1 MKPHDPVNQAQ
12 GSPPPSLVEESR
24 GKSTRFA
31 HEGAAPGG
39 SADSAL
45 DSGMEHF
52 GYKESLAR
60 SIGSF
65 GSFAAGVSYISI
77 LTGTFQLF
85 YFGFGT
91 AGPAYLW
98 SWPMVLVGQLAVA
111 LCFMELAAKYPIA
124 GSVYNW
130 SKILGSRLVGWSSG
144 WLMLTASIVTLSAVV
159 LALQLNLPRL
169 WRGFQIVG
177 DGSGTYDFATNAV
190 ILGTVLIVFTTVVN
204 ALGVRLMAMINS
216 AGVFIELI
224 AACLIALFLAL
235 NIKRGP
241 EVFFSTFGYGAGRSW
256 GYLSDFLV
264 ASLASGYVMYGFDTA
279 SSLGEE
285 TVEPRRTAPRA
296 ILRAILASFVIGG
309 AILVFAI
316 LAAPNLH
323 DPQIGASGGG
333 LQYIVEQVMWG
344 PLGRIFLVCIVV
356 AVTVCSLAVHTAAI
370 RLSFAMAR
378 DNALPFGERLA
389 RVNAETRTPIVPA
402 VVIGVIAELIL
413 VLNIGQPKIFTVLT
427 SIAVIMIYLA
437 YLLVTVPM
445 LRKRLAGQWPPVD
458 LAAGGYFT
466 MGRWG
471 MPINIAAVLWGAGM
485 ALNLAWP
492 REAVYGTPWYNTW
505 GAFVYIAAI
514 LGAGLCWYGL
524 RGRSHIGTLA
534 EHTLAATGDSAPG
547 QAGAMLEG
555 GVADP

>member
-1 MKPHDPVNQAQ
+1 MVN
-12 GSPPPSLVEESR
+12 
-24 GKSTRFA
+24 K
-31 HEGAAPGG
+31 
-39 SADSAL
+39 ADTART
-45 DSGMEHF
+45 DNGMEHF
-52 GYKESLAR
+52 GYRESLDR
-60 SIGSF
+60 GIGKF

-111 LCFMELAAKYPIA
+111 LCFMELAAKYPVA

-130 SKILGSRLVGWSSG
+130 SKQLGSRIVSWSAG
-144 WLMLTASIVTLSAVV
+144 WLMLTASIVSLSAVA

-169 WRGFQIVG
+169 WNGFQIVG
-177 DGSGTYDFATNAV
+177 DGTGTYDSATNAV
-190 ILGTVLIVFTTVVN
+190 ILGTTLILFTTVVN
-204 ALGVRLMAMINS
+204 VLGVRLMAMINS

-224 AACLIALFLAL
+224 AACFIAIILAFHT
-235 NIKRGP
+235 KRGP
-241 EVFFSTFGYGAGRSW
+241 EVFFSANGYGNGAG
-256 GYLSDFLV
+256 GGFLGAFLI

-296 ILRAILASFVIGG
+296 ILRAVLASFVIGG
-309 AILVFAI
+309 AILTFAI
-316 LAAPNLH
+316 LSAPNLR
-323 DPQIGASGGG
+323 DPQIASSSGG

-344 PLGRIFLVCIVV
+344 PLSKIFLVCIVI

-370 RLSFAMAR
+370 RLTFAMAR
-378 DNALPFGERLA
+378 DNALPFGEKLS
-389 RVNAETRTPIVPA
+389 RVHPTTQTPIAPA
-402 VVIGVIAELIL
+402 IVIGVIAALIL
-413 VLNIGQPKIFTVLT
+413 VINIGQPKIFTVLT

-437 YLLVTVPM
+437 YLMVTGPM
-445 LRKRLAGQWPPVD
+445 LVKRLRGHWPPPD

-471 MPINIAAVLWGAGM
+471 LFANIIAVLWGAGM

-492 REAVYGTPWYNTW
+492 REAIYGTPWYNTW
-505 GAFVYIAAI
+505 GAFAYTGVI
-514 LGAGLCWYGL
+514 LGAGLLWYGFK
-524 RGRSHIGTLA
+524 GRHHIGTLSS
-534 EHTLAATGDSAPG
+534 HSSAG
-547 QAGAMLEG
+547 MNHVLSKKIAN
-555 GVADP
+555 

>member
-1 MKPHDPVNQAQ
+1 VVENKPS
-12 GSPPPSLVEESR
+12 GPS
-24 GKSTRFA
+24 
-31 HEGAAPGG
+31 
-39 SADSAL
+39 

-169 WRGFQIVG
+169 WSGFQIVG
-177 DGSGTYDFATNAV
+177 NGTGPYDSATNAV

-204 ALGVRLMAMINS
+204 ALGVRLMATINS

-224 AACLIALFLAL
+224 AACLIALFLAF
-235 NIKRGP
+235 NIRRGP
-241 EVFFSTFGYGAGRSW
+241 EVFFATAGYAGGTGW
-256 GYLSDFLV
+256 NWLSAFLV

-285 TVEPRRTAPRA
+285 THEPRRTAPRA

-316 LAAPNLH
+316 MAAPDLH
-323 DPQIGASGGG
+323 DPRIGSGDGG

-370 RLSFAMAR
+370 RLTFAMAR
-378 DNALPFGERLA
+378 DNALPFGEKLA
-389 RVNAETRTPIVPA
+389 QVNAETRTPIVPA

-437 YLLVTVPM
+437 YLMVTMPM
-445 LRKRLAGQWPPVD
+445 LRKRLAGQWPPAD
-458 LAAGGYFT
+458 LASGGYFT

-471 MPINIAAVLWGAGM
+471 MAVNVVAVLWGSGM
-485 ALNLAWP
+485 AINLAWP

-505 GAFVYIAAI
+505 GAFVYIAVI
-514 LGAGLCWYGL
+514 LGVGLLWYAL
-524 RGRSHIGTLA
+524 RGSRHIGILA
-534 EHTLAATGDSAPG
+534 SHTLKS
-547 QAGAMLEG
+547 
-555 GVADP
+555 

>member
-1 MKPHDPVNQAQ
+1 MTQHKT
-12 GSPPPSLVEESR
+12 S
-24 GKSTRFA
+24 
-31 HEGAAPGG
+31 GG
-39 SADSAL
+39 V

-85 YFGFGT
+85 FFGFST

-111 LCFMELAAKYPIA
+111 LCFMELAAKYPIC

-130 SKILGSRLVGWSSG
+130 SKTLGSPLVGWSSG

-169 WRGFQIVG
+169 WSGFQIIG
-177 DGSGTYDFATNAV
+177 NGSGAYDFAANAV

-204 ALGVRLMAMINS
+204 ALGVRLMTMINS

-224 AACLIALFLAL
+224 AACLIALFLAV

-241 EVFFSTFGYGAGRSW
+241 EVFFSARGYGAGTSW
-256 GYLSDFLV
+256 GYLSSFLV

-285 TVEPRRTAPRA
+285 TMEPRRTAPRA

-309 AILVFAI
+309 AILAFAI
-316 LAAPNLH
+316 MAAPNLH
-323 DPQIGASGGG
+323 DPAIGSSSGG

-370 RLSFAMAR
+370 RLTFAMAR
-378 DNALPFGERLA
+378 DNALPFGEKLA
-389 RVNAETRTPIVPA
+389 RVNAHTQTPIVPA
-402 VVIGVIAELIL
+402 IAIGVIAELIL

-445 LRKRLAGQWPPVD
+445 LKKRLAGQWPPAD
-458 LAAGGYFT
+458 LAAGGYFN

-471 MPINIAAVLWGAGM
+471 MLVNIVAVVWGAAM

-505 GAFVYIAAI
+505 GAFVYIAVI
-514 LGAGLCWYGL
+514 FGAGLWWYAIKGH
-524 RGRSHIGTLA
+524 RHIGTLA
-534 EHTLAATGDSAPG
+534 SHTLAAS
-547 QAGAMLEG
+547 EK
-555 GVADP
+555 

>member
-1 MKPHDPVNQAQ
+1 M
-12 GSPPPSLVEESR
+12 VENEP
-24 GKSTRFA
+24 
-31 HEGAAPGG
+31 GATA
-39 SADSAL
+39 

-52 GYKESLAR
+52 GYKQSLAR

-98 SWPMVLVGQLAVA
+98 SWPMVLLGQLAVA

-169 WRGFQIVG
+169 WSGFQIIG
-177 DGSGTYDFATNAV
+177 DGNGTYDFATNAV
-190 ILGTVLIVFTTVVN
+190 ILGTVLILFTTVVN

-224 AACLIALFLAL
+224 AACLIALFLAV

-241 EVFFSTFGYGAGRSW
+241 EVFFSAHGYGAGRSL

-285 TVEPRRTAPRA
+285 TLEPRRTAPRA

-309 AILVFAI
+309 AILVFAVM
-316 LAAPNLH
+316 AAPDLA
-323 DPQIGASGGG
+323 DPRIGSSSGG

-370 RLSFAMAR
+370 RLTFAMAR
-378 DNALPFGERLA
+378 DNALPFGEKLA
-389 RVNAETRTPIVPA
+389 RVNSQTQAPIVPA

-427 SIAVIMIYLA
+427 SIAVIMIYMA
-437 YLLVTVPM
+437 YLLVTVP
-445 LRKRLAGQWPPVD
+445 LLKKRLAGQWPPAD

-471 MPINIAAVLWGAGM
+471 MFVNVVAVLWGGGM

-505 GAFVYIAAI
+505 GAFVYIAII
-514 LGAGLCWYGL
+514 LGAGLWWYAVKG
-524 RGRSHIGTLA
+524 RGHIGTLA
-534 EHTLAATGDSAPG
+534 SHALSPDADSLPARSGP
-547 QAGAMLEG
+547 MSET
-555 GVADP
+555 VRPMSDTIR

>member
-1 MKPHDPVNQAQ
+1 MTNNVTTGRTD
-12 GSPPPSLVEESR
+12 G
-24 GKSTRFA
+24 
-31 HEGAAPGG
+31 
-39 SADSAL
+39 
-45 DSGMEHF
+45 GMEHF
-52 GYKESLAR
+52 GYRESLAR
-60 SIGSF
+60 SIGAF

-111 LCFMELAAKYPIA
+111 LCFMELSAKYPIA

-130 SKILGSRLVGWSSG
+130 SKLLGSRIVGWSSG

-169 WRGFQIVG
+169 WSGFQIVG
-177 DGSGTYDFATNAV
+177 DGTGTYDFATNAV

-204 ALGVRLMAMINS
+204 ALGVRWMTMINS
-216 AGVFIELI
+216 AGVFVELI
-224 AACLIALFLAL
+224 AACLIAIFLAF
-235 NIKRGP
+235 NIRRGP
-241 EVFFSTFGYGAGRSW
+241 EVFFAIKGYGAHQGWS
-256 GYLSDFLV
+256 YLGDFLV

-285 TVEPRRTAPRA
+285 TVAPRRTAPRA

-309 AILVFAI
+309 AILVFAVM
-316 LAAPNLH
+316 AAPDLH
-323 DPQIGASGGG
+323 DPKIGSGSGG

-344 PLGRIFLVCIVV
+344 PLGKIFLVCIVV

-370 RLSFAMAR
+370 RLAFAMAR

-389 RVNAETRTPIVPA
+389 RVNAETQTPIVPA
-402 VVIGVIAELIL
+402 VVIGVIAEAIL

-437 YLLVTVPM
+437 YLMVTGPM
-445 LRKRLAGQWPPVD
+445 LKKRLEGHWPPAD

-466 MGRWG
+466 MGQWG
-471 MPINIAAVLWGAGM
+471 LLVNIVAVLWGAGM

-505 GAFVYIAAI
+505 GAFVYIAVI
-514 LGAGLCWYGL
+514 LGAGLGWYAVKGCH
-524 RGRSHIGTLA
+524 HIGTLA
-534 EHTLAATGDSAPG
+534 SHAAPAPDTGSLH
-547 QAGAMLEG
+547 AGA
-555 GVADP
+555 

>member
-1 MKPHDPVNQAQ
+1 MLENSGTAQ
-12 GSPPPSLVEESR
+12 
-24 GKSTRFA
+24 T
-31 HEGAAPGG
+31 
-39 SADSAL
+39 

-52 GYKESLAR
+52 GYRESLDR
-60 SIGSF
+60 GIGKF

-130 SKILGSRLVGWSSG
+130 SKQLGTRIVSWSAG

-169 WRGFQIVG
+169 WHGFQMVG
-177 DGSGTYDFATNAV
+177 DGQGPYDSATNAV
-190 ILGTVLIVFTTVVN
+190 ILGTALIVFTTVVN
-204 ALGVRLMAMINS
+204 ALGVRLMALINS

-224 AACLIALFLAL
+224 AACLIAIILAL
-235 NIKRGP
+235 HTTRGP
-241 EVFFSTFGYGAGRSW
+241 AVFFSTNGYGAGTS
-256 GYLSDFLV
+256 GGFLGAFLV

-285 TVEPRRTAPRA
+285 TVEPRRTAPIA

-316 LAAPNLH
+316 MSAPDLR
-323 DPQIGASGGG
+323 DPQIASNSGG

-344 PLGRIFLVCIVV
+344 PLGKVFLVCIVV

-370 RLSFAMAR
+370 RLTFAMAR
-378 DNALPFGERLA
+378 DNALPFGENLA
-389 RVNAETRTPIVPA
+389 RVNPETQTPIAPA
-402 VVIGVIAELIL
+402 VVIGLIAALIL
-413 VLNIGQPKIFTVLT
+413 VINIGQPKIFTVLT

-437 YLLVTVPM
+437 YLMVTGPLL
-445 LRKRLAGQWPPVD
+445 LRRMRGQWPPSD

-471 MPINIAAVLWGAGM
+471 LLVNIVAVLWGAGM

-492 REAVYGTPWYNTW
+492 REAIYGAPWYNTW
-505 GAFVYIAAI
+505 GAFVYTGVI
-514 LGAGLCWYGL
+514 LGAGLLWYGL
-524 RGRSHIGTLA
+524 RGRHHLGTLA
-534 EHTLAATGDSAPG
+534 SHAFAVDA
-547 QAGAMLEG
+547 
-555 GVADP
+555 VRN

>member
-1 MKPHDPVNQAQ
+1 MIENEA
-12 GSPPPSLVEESR
+12 S
-24 GKSTRFA
+24 
-31 HEGAAPGG
+31 AAT
-39 SADSAL
+39 

-52 GYKESLAR
+52 GYRESLAR
-60 SIGSF
+60 SIGGF

-98 SWPMVLVGQLAVA
+98 SWPMVLLGQLAVA

-130 SKILGSRLVGWSSG
+130 SNILGSRLVGWSSG
-144 WLMLTASIVTLSAVV
+144 WLMLTASIVTLAAVV
-159 LALQLNLPRL
+159 LALQMNLPRL
-169 WRGFQIVG
+169 WSGFQIVG
-177 DGSGTYDFATNAV
+177 DGNGTYDFATNAV

-224 AACLIALFLAL
+224 AACLIALFLAIH
-235 NIKRGP
+235 IKRGP
-241 EVFFSTFGYGAGRSW
+241 EVFFSAHGYGAGKSG
-256 GYLSDFLV
+256 GYLSAFLV

-285 TVEPRRTAPRA
+285 TLEPRRTAPRA

-316 LAAPNLH
+316 MAAPNLT
-323 DPQIGASGGG
+323 DPRIGTSSGG

-370 RLSFAMAR
+370 RLTFAMAR

-389 RVNAETRTPIVPA
+389 RVNSLTQTPIIPA
-402 VVIGVIAELIL
+402 VLIGVIAELIL

-445 LRKRLAGQWPPVD
+445 LRRRLAGQWPPAD
-458 LAAGGYFT
+458 LARGGYFH

-471 MPINIAAVLWGAGM
+471 MSVNIVAVVWGAGM

-505 GAFVYIAAI
+505 GAFVYIAII
-514 LGAGLCWYGL
+514 LGAGLWWYAAK
-524 RGRSHIGTLA
+524 GRRHIGTLA
-534 EHTLAATGDSAPG
+534 SHTLSAPQEQVHRESHG
-547 QAGAMLEG
+547 DGDRARPELAGHVLVEG
-555 GVADP
+555 HRDQH